1 MLLDDNKVSR
11 FDAESAKTPPN
22 VEVMPPEGESPSPNS
37 PKPSEFSGRLLS
49 LRTKAIA
56 IAIAIGTIPILA
68 ISAAS
73 YSISSDNA
81 KRQLEEKQITVSNS
95 LSSRVSNFM
104 FERYGDVQVLAD
116 LGILTDAKLR
126 TAVTTQEK
134 IDTLDRYIQSY
145 GVYDSIAVYGLDGKL
160 QLASSK
166 VESPADINFR
176 KYFQEAKRTN
186 QPYIEQ
192 EVQISKVTKLP
203 SFFLSAPVKDRATG
217 QTIAILRTRIP
228 ASAIEDLFKD
238 TEQFGEYHLVDSTG
252 KFVLALEKEQI
263 GRDAKTDLSGFA
275 QQSATSKSGAFYG
288 IDSIDEK
295 VQLFSFSKS
304 TKVRTLPELNW
315 FVIVGLDEEIAFK
328 SKRELQLLLTASA
341 LLAAGA
347 VGVIAAILA
356 NRAIKPIQEAAEAVE
371 KIGQGELDTRIAVEG
386 GDELALL
393 GSNINLMASQ
403 IQGRN
408 ELSNLAL
415 TLRQATN
422 LDGALDLLV
431 TEVRRII
438 KAERVVIYRFK
449 SDKSGYLSNESVLPG
464 LPKALAEEANDP
476 CISPE
481 LLEAYR
487 QGRLV
492 INNDVAER
500 DYHPEHKSLLQRLQV
515 KSNLVTPIVQQGQLF
530 GLLVAHHCTRTHVW
544 QPDEI
549 SLLTEAAV
557 QAGYAV
563 GQIVFIEQKTKVAKL
578 KDRLAEISLAMGKNL
593 NFDEIL
599 DTAVREVRQLLNTD
613 RAIIYTFDDAWKGTI
628 VAESVGDRWPK
639 SLGAKI
645 NDPCFADRY
654 VEKYQE
660 GRIQAT
666 ADITKA
672 GLTECHLN
680 QLKPFA
686 IKANLVAPILRSKEL
701 IGLLIVHQCDAP
713 RVWDTDEIDLMRQLS
728 VQVGYTIEQV
738 SMVDQMNKARLEARA
753 EADAGAETQRQ
764 EKEFLQKRAL
774 ELLMEVDP
782 VSRGD
787 LTVRAR
793 VTPDEVGTLADS
805 YNALIRSLRQIVTDV
820 QSASGAVV
828 QTAQGNEKAVNQV
841 AAGSS
846 KQAETIVGAL
856 LQVRAIAE
864 SLQGM
869 SMRAKQAEQQV
880 LKSNQAVQSGDEA
893 MNRTV
898 AGISSIRETVSET
911 AKKVKR
917 LGEASQKISLV
928 VNLISGFAD
937 QTNLLAL
944 NAAIEA
950 ARAGEEGRG
959 FVVAEEVRA
968 LAQQSASASAD
979 IEQLVE
985 EIQSQTNEVVAAMED
1000 GTEQVVAG
1008 TQLVEEARQK
1018 LAQITAVS
1026 NEVNKLVQEIAQ
1038 TAAAQTRNST
1048 TVSQTMQEA
1057 ADSAKEASQQ
1067 STSVAKSFEQLLE
1080 VAERMQVSVSQ
1091 FKLS

>member
-1 MLLDDNKVSR
+1 MLLDNNKVSD
-11 FDAESAKTPPN
+11 FDIEPTTSKPSIK
-22 VEVMPPEGESPSPNS
+22 VLPPEGEFSSPPP
-37 PKPSEFSGRLLS
+37 PKSSGRSLS
-49 LRTKAIA
+49 LRTKATA
-56 IAIAIGTIPILA
+56 LAIAIGTLPVIMIGAVAYTSASRTITEQVLTDQKNQSFELA
-68 ISAAS
+68 
-73 YSISSDNA
+73 DKVN
-81 KRQLEEKQITVSNS
+81 R
-95 LSSRVSNFM
+95 FM
-104 FERYGDVQVLAD
+104 FERFGDIQILSELSVLANPKVRAITT
-116 LGILTDAKLR
+116 LPEKQEILDKFVQA
-126 TAVTTQEK
+126 
-134 IDTLDRYIQSY
+134 Y
-145 GVYDSIAVYGLDGKL
+145 GAYDSIAVYGVDGNL
-160 QLASSK
+160 IVASSK
-166 VESPADINFR
+166 EESPPNVNFR
-176 KYFQEAKRTN
+176 DYFQAALKTG
-186 QPYIEQ
+186 QPFISQ
-192 EVQISKVTKLP
+192 PQVSKVTKKF
-203 SFFLSAPVKDRATG
+203 SVFLAAPIKDTVTG
-217 QTIAILRTRIP
+217 QTIAIVRSRMP
-228 ASAIEDLFKD
+228 ATALDNLVKNLSVNGSEYILADASGKVFAAAEEGDLQK
-238 TEQFGEYHLVDSTG
+238 
-252 KFVLALEKEQI
+252 
-263 GRDAKTDLSGFA
+263 DAKELFPGFESLKA
-275 QQSATSKSGAFYG
+275 QNQVGVIQFFSPNA
-288 IDSIDEK
+288 K
-295 VQLFSFSKS
+295 VVELLGYSP
-304 TKVRTLPELNW
+304 LPKLENMPALNW
-315 FVIVGLDEEIAFK
+315 SAMELITAEEAFK
-328 SKRELQLLLTASA
+328 AQKELLISLVAGTVI
-341 LLAAGA
+341 AAVA
-347 VGVIAAILA
+347 VGVLAAWIASRATQPLTIAAT
-356 NRAIKPIQEAAEAVE
+356 AVE

-386 GDELALL
+386 EDEFALL

-408 ELSNLAL
+408 ELSNLSL
-415 TLRQATN
+415 TLRQATD

-431 TEVRRII
+431 AEVRRII
-438 KAERVVIYRFK
+438 NAERVVIYRFRV
-449 SDKSGYLSNESVLPG
+449 DKSGYLSNESVLPG

-515 KSNLVTPIVQQGQLF
+515 KANLVTPIVQQGQLF

-593 NFDEIL
+593 NFQEIL
-599 DTAVREVRQLLNTD
+599 DTAVREVRQLLSTD
-613 RAIIYTFDDAWKGTI
+613 RAIIYTFDQEWKGTI

-680 QLKPFA
+680 QLKPFG
-686 IKANLVAPILRSKEL
+686 IKANLVAPILRNKEL
-701 IGLLIVHQCDAP
+701 IGLLIVHQCNAP
-713 RVWDTDEIDLMRQLS
+713 RAWDADEVDLMRQLS

-738 SMVDQMNKARLEARA
+738 TAVERIEKARLEARA
-753 EADAGAETQRQ
+753 EADAGAAAQKQ
-764 EKEFLQKRAL
+764 EKELLQKRAL

-787 LTVRAR
+787 LTVRAK

-805 YNALIRSLRQIVTDV
+805 YNAIIRNLRQIVTDV
-820 QSASGAVV
+820 QGASSAVV
-828 QTAQGNEKAVNQV
+828 KTAQGNEQAINEV

-846 KQAETIVGAL
+846 RQAETIIGAL

-869 SMRAKQAEQQV
+869 ATRAKQAEQQV
-880 LKSNQAVQSGDEA
+880 QRATQAAVSGDEA

-898 AGISSIRETVSET
+898 VGISAIRETVSET
-911 AKKVKR
+911 SKKVKR
-917 LGEASQKISLV
+917 LGEASQKISKV

-959 FVVAEEVRA
+959 FAVVAEEVRA
-968 LAQQSASASAD
+968 LAQQSAGATAD

-1018 LAQITAVS
+1018 LTQITAVS
-1026 NEVNKLVQEIAQ
+1026 TQVSKLVQEIAQ
-1038 TAAAQTRNST
+1038 TAATQTRNST
-1048 TVSQTMQEA
+1048 TVSNTMQGV
-1057 ADSAKEASQQ
+1057 ADSATESSQQ

-1080 VAERMQVSVSQ
+1080 VAEKLQVSVAQ